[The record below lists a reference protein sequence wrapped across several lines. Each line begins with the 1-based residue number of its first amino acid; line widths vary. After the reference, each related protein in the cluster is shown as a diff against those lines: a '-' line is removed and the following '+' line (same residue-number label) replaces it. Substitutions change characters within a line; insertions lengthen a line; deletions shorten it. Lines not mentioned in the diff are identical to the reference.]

1 MYVYMYICMYVCIHF
16 IYFVYNINLSIA
28 YMLYNGHL
36 VKADTSLTNR
46 WNHGQTLI
54 EKPLYSGH
62 FYSGHLL

>member
-46 WNHGQTLI
+46 
-54 EKPLYSGH
+54 
-62 FYSGHLL
+62 